1 MYAKEVLGG
10 GEVMDRPCDSTAVG
24 TVQCGM
30 WRREM
35 ETYLFT
41 TLTITTV
48 HLPPIFLIPHHSII
62 CVIQSVVGIRIYL
75 KRGVD
80 CFRLGPKVKGQ

>member
-24 TVQCGM
+24 TVQCGL
-30 WRREM
+30 WRRGM
-35 ETYLFT
+35 ETYFFT
-41 TLTITTV
+41 TPIITTV
-48 HLPPIFLIPHHSII
+48 YLPPVFLIPHHDS
-62 CVIQSVVGIRIYL
+62 CVIQSLVCIRIYL

-80 CFRLGPKVKGQ
+80 YFRLGPRVKG